1 MSIPG
6 EKKEMSSSL
15 WDMMSKAKRSSDP
28 APQKPLRLLPGII
41 IVILQWLVRFGLP
54 VVVPGALLIGVFGGV
69 VGGVAVVVWWVFFSR
84 APLAERLGAIA
95 LMIAALLAT
104 PYILHESI
112 ATAGMG
118 VLFYIYAIP
127 ILSIAFVAWAV
138 VSHRMTGR
146 LRWVTMALTILIAC
160 GVWALVRTGGITNDL
175 DSDFAWRWS
184 KTPEERLLAHAGD
197 EPPALKSASAA
208 AEIGSEMGSV
218 TGADWPGFRGPDRD
232 DIVHGVRIATDWSAI
247 PPIELWRR
255 PVGPGWSSFAV
266 RGNLFFTQEQR
277 GEDEAVACY
286 NLTTGEPV
294 WRHLDAARFW
304 ESNGGAGPRGTP
316 TLSAGRV
323 YSFGGTGIL
332 NVLDAGDGSVMWSR
346 NAASDTGTK
355 VPTWGFSSSPLVL
368 DDMVIVAAAG
378 SLIAYDLITGEP
390 RWFNSAGGDCYS
402 SPHLVQIN
410 EIAQILLLNE
420 AGANSFTPADGTL
433 LWEFP
438 WPGHPIVQPAMAA
451 DGDILISA
459 DEKSGVRRI
468 TVALGPGGWTTEELW
483 TSVRLKPYFN
493 DSVIHNGHAYGFDG
507 PFLACIDFEDGLR
520 KWKGG
525 KYGRG
530 QFVLL
535 ADQDL
540 LLVLSEKG
548 ELALVEANPDQF
560 TELARFPAIEG
571 KTWNHPVLVG
581 DVLLVRNS
589 QEMAGFRL
597 PSQID

>member
-1 MSIPG
+1 MLT
-6 EKKEMSSSL
+6 KRKE
-15 WDMMSKAKRSSDP
+15 KRSSDP
-28 APQKPLRLLPGII
+28 TPQKPLRLLPGII

-69 VGGVAVVVWWVFFSR
+69 VGGLAVVVWWVFFSR
-84 APLAERLGAIA
+84 APLAEKLGAIA

-118 VLFYIYAIP
+118 MLFYIYAIP

-138 VSHRMTGR
+138 VSRRMIGR

-160 GVWALVRTGGITNDL
+160 GVWALFRTGGMTNDL
-175 DSDFAWRWS
+175 DSDFAWRWAE
-184 KTPEERLLAHAGD
+184 TPEERLLAQSES
-197 EPPALKSASAA
+197 EPLTLPSDPA
-208 AEIGSEMGSV
+208 AEVPESEMGSV
-218 TGADWPGFRGPDRD
+218 TGADWPGFRGPERD
-232 DIVHGVRIATDWSAI
+232 GIVRGDRIAADWSAS
-247 PPIELWRR
+247 PPTELWRR

-277 GEDEAVACY
+277 GEEEAVACY

-294 WRHLDAARFW
+294 WRHLDTARFW

-316 TLSAGRV
+316 TLSGGRV
-323 YSFGGTGIL
+323 YTFGGTGIL
-332 NVLDAGDGSVMWSR
+332 NVLDADDGSVIWSR
-346 NAASDTGTK
+346 NAASDTDTK
-355 VPTWGFSSSPLVL
+355 VPMWGFASSPLVL
-368 DDMVIVAAAG
+368 DDMVIVAPAG
-378 SLIAYDLITGEP
+378 SLIAYDLTTGAP
-390 RWFNSAGGDCYS
+390 RWFNSAGSECYS
-402 SPHLVQIN
+402 SPHLVQIDG
-410 EIAQILLLNE
+410 IAQILLLNE
-420 AGANSFTPADGTL
+420 AGANSFAPADGTL

-438 WPGHPIVQPAMAA
+438 WPGHPIVQPALAA
-451 DGDILISA
+451 DGNLLISA

-468 TVALGPGGWTTEELW
+468 AVSLGPGGWTTEELW
-483 TSVRLKPYFN
+483 ASVRLKPYFN
-493 DSVIHNGHAYGFDG
+493 DSVIHNGDVYGFDG
-507 PFLACIDFEDGLR
+507 PFLACIDFEDGTR

-548 ELALVEANPDQF
+548 DLALVEAAPDQF
-560 TELARFPAIEG
+560 TELARFPAIKG

-581 DVLLVRNS
+581 DILLVRNS
-589 QEMAGFRL
+589 QEMAAFRL
-597 PSQID
+597 PLETE